1 MPLQRARVASILIA
15 CSFDYLL
22 CVFNVLSCCYSL
34 ESQGSQ
40 FSNQAPTKSRG
51 NELVVKM
58 KAAEEVVQE
67 LNKNPDAWPF
77 RKPVTKRDV
86 SHLSHR
92 FYIYIYI
99 MITWDLSKK

>member
-1 MPLQRARVASILIA
+1 MCVQCA
-15 CSFDYLL
+15 DLL
-22 CVFNVLSCCYSL
+22 CSS

-92 FYIYIYI
+92 FIYIYIYIYIYI
-99 MITWDLSKK
+99 MITWDLSKD